1 MLQSGRSGSEEI
13 CSVSLTDPLV
23 PANDKINSIQ
33 QGFLCL
39 STEHELFDDY
49 QIGVNPDVCS
59 TYIGVCPFIRLS
71 SRMSIE
77 LLTSAVATL
86 LSRLMDGNSILPK
99 LKIISVPP
107 VPYCVITTVNA
118 C

>member
-1 MLQSGRSGSEEI
+1 
-13 CSVSLTDPLV
+13 
-23 PANDKINSIQ
+23 
-33 QGFLCL
+33 
-39 STEHELFDDY
+39 
-49 QIGVNPDVCS
+49 
-59 TYIGVCPFIRLS
+59 
-71 SRMSIE
+71 MSIE